1 MTDPSKYPLF
11 TAEVVEAEL
20 IPVDRDLSREKAE
33 RFADLETRL
42 LAAWLGDRSDELRAL
57 LRRMK
62 AIRRARKQAAAPA
75 PDTQAPAV
83 EEPVEPGPQKIR
95 RELTEMAAKPRLKQK
110 DVTRLEQI
118 LTEMGPLVA
127 HDAEYRRLYQWA
139 LRLHK
144 GAPKPT
150 APSTPRKGRRMGPAG
165 LVQNPELTSGGREVL
180 GGLPSSRRGH

>member
-1 MTDPSKYPLF
+1 VTDPSTLDQF
-11 TAEVVEAEL
+11 TAEVVQVEL
-20 IPVDRDLSREKAE
+20 IPVDRDFSAE
-33 RFADLETRL
+33 ENELFTDLECRL
-42 LAAWLGDRSDELRAL
+42 
-57 LRRMK
+57 K

-75 PDTQAPAV
+75 PDTQALAV
-83 EEPVEPGPQKIR
+83 EEPVEQGPRQIR

-110 DVTRLEQI
+110 DVARLEQI
-118 LTEMGPLVA
+118 LTESGPLVA
-127 HDAEYRRLYQWA
+127 HDAEYQRLYQWA

-165 LVQNPELTSGGREVL
+165 LVQNPEFTYGGREVL